1 MNYIDFFIIA
11 ILGFAVVRGFIK
23 GFIIEVASILALILG
38 IWGAIRFSGLV
49 GQRLTEYFDLTTQYL
64 GLIAFAI
71 TFIIIVMAVHLVANI
86 LDKLLKAVA
95 LGLPIRI
102 LGAVFGVVKTAL
114 ILSIIFVILN
124 TVNERKEFLPTQ
136 KLQNSVLYYPISDI
150 APMLFPL
157 IEGGDLL
164 KSFERYKRN
173 PGETTI

>member
-1 MNYIDFFIIA
+1 
-11 ILGFAVVRGFIK
+11 
-23 GFIIEVASILALILG
+23 
-38 IWGAIRFSGLV
+38 
-49 GQRLTEYFDLTTQYL
+49 
-64 GLIAFAI
+64 
-71 TFIIIVMAVHLVANI
+71 MAVHLVANI

-124 TVNERKEFLPTQ
+124 TINERKEFLPTQ

-164 KSFERYKRN
+164 RSFERYKRN